1 MEAILYIWMAVL
13 LLAIGFLVRG
23 IIVTSIIRSV
33 LNDLGEII
41 DAQSDINETT
51 AAYIH
56 GMLDMLDE
64 LQDRGL

>member
-1 MEAILYIWMAVL
+1 MEAILYIWMAVC
-13 LLAIGFLVRG
+13 LLAIGYTVRG

-41 DAQSDINETT
+41 DAQSGINEAT

-56 GMLDMLDE
+56 GMLDMIGE
-64 LQDRGL
+64 LQHRGL

>member
-1 MEAILYIWMAVL
+1 MEAILYIVAAVL
-13 LLAIGFLVRG
+13 LFATGYVVRG
-23 IIVTSIIRSV
+23 IRNTLIIRSV
-33 LNDLGEII
+33 LDDLGEII
-41 DAQSDINETT
+41 DAQSGINETT

>member
-13 LLAIGFLVRG
+13 LLAIGYVVRG

-33 LNDLGEII
+33 LDDLGEII
-41 DAQSDINETT
+41 DAQSGINEAT

>member
-13 LLAIGFLVRG
+13 LLAIGYVVRG

-33 LNDLGEII
+33 LNDLEEII
-41 DAQSDINETT
+41 DAQSGINEAT

>member
-13 LLAIGFLVRG
+13 LLAIGYVVRG

-33 LNDLGEII
+33 LDDLGEII
-41 DAQSDINETT
+41 DAQSGINEAS

-56 GMLDMLDE
+56 GMLDMLGE

>member
-13 LLAIGFLVRG
+13 LLAIGYLVRG

-33 LNDLGEII
+33 LDDLGEII
-41 DAQSDINETT
+41 DAQSDINEAT

-64 LQDRGL
+64 LQGRGL

>member
-13 LLAIGFLVRG
+13 LLAIGYVVRG

-33 LNDLGEII
+33 LDDLGEIMK
-41 DAQSDINETT
+41 AQIGINETT
-51 AAYIH
+51 AAYIN
-56 GMLDMLDE
+56 GMLDMIVE

>member
-1 MEAILYIWMAVL
+1 MEAILYIWMAVC
-13 LLAIGFLVRG
+13 LLAIGYAVRG

-41 DAQSDINETT
+41 DAQSGINEAT